1 MLYLFAGTKRSTSVA
16 ATLEKFSHHYGESFT
31 IEVEE
36 WDICRGQEFDLLGEK
51 VQEDLLRRIRGGEF
65 SAVIMSPPCASW
77 SRALWANRW
86 GPRPLRTR
94 VHPWG
99 LPWLEGA
106 RLKKVADSNCM
117 VRSCLQVL
125 VVVEDM
131 PYIAVLLEHPEDLG
145 ATRSRPSAFV
155 RPASIWQLPELR
167 RLVKGRIYTIVF
179 YQCRLGARS
188 RKPTRILSS
197 LPMLASL
204 GPSGW
209 PHLSA
214 HDGCHFRPFA
224 DAVRSH
230 TGIIKRSSDDAF
242 NTSQAAA
249 YPPFMDTLIAK
260 AIWAF
265 CSTIASS
272 QLLKR
277 ARDLGEGQDGQK
289 KEEKDAEGLQEDGA
303 HRGEESTED
312 TGAQGCQKKARQGE
326 DAIEGQDDGGKESL
340 KEKTEKDMRQ
350 LMEEEKKVQNAKD
363 EDQEISLLVEEEI
376 EKARRSAAFQLG
388 RPFKLAPLKVHYK
401 GKVRNFCDGLGK
413 CSPGIRPAG
422 SRGVKKT

>member
-1 MLYLFAGTKRSTSVA
+1 MR
-16 ATLEKFSHHYGESFT
+16 
-31 IEVEE
+31 
-36 WDICRGQEFDLLGEK
+36 
-51 VQEDLLRRIRGGEF
+51 
-65 SAVIMSPPCASW
+65 
-77 SRALWANRW
+77 
-86 GPRPLRTR
+86 
-94 VHPWG
+94 
-99 LPWLEGA
+99 
-106 RLKKVADSNCM
+106 
-117 VRSCLQVL
+117 
-125 VVVEDM
+125 
-131 PYIAVLLEHPEDLG
+131 
-145 ATRSRPSAFV
+145 
-155 RPASIWQLPELR
+155 
-167 RLVKGRIYTIVF
+167 GRIYTIVF

-214 HDGCHFRPFA
+214 QDGCYLGPLS
-224 DAVRSH
+224 AVCGCGRSH

-249 YPPFMDTLIAK
+249 YPPFMDTLISK

-289 KEEKDAEGLQEDGA
+289 KEEEDAEDGA
-303 HRGEESTED
+303 HRGEESTKG

-326 DAIEGQDDGGKESL
+326 EAIEGQDNGDKENL
-340 KEKTEKDMRQ
+340 EEKTEIEMRQ

-363 EDQEISLLVEEEI
+363 ENQEISRLVEEEI
-376 EKARRSAAFQLG
+376 EKARRSAALQLG

-422 SRGVKKT
+422 SRGVKKTGEGQSLSTMFWKEVEEVADKMDKKARLRFIANLALGKVEASPFAEEMQTIRGRLDRGVAKLGKDPSRKELGGDFGGRGSFLPGRAHQDRGSLGRSRRDSLDPPSL